1 MGKKIFATL
10 IVAVVATFAGY
21 NIYQSQRAKNTMSE
35 LAMANVEAL
44 ADINETDSSGQ
55 TLYCCGMKIHALKEK
70 MRILAKSLSF
80 MVYYL
85 VKNVNKIDVIYEK
98 IYICVLFC
106 FFDYCRFGI
115 KGKDK

>member
-1 MGKKIFATL
+1 MWKHWLILMKQILLGKHY
-10 IVAVVATFAGY
+10 IVAV
-21 NIYQSQRAKNTMSE
+21 
-35 LAMANVEAL
+35 
-44 ADINETDSSGQ
+44 
-55 TLYCCGMKIHALKEK
+55 MKIHALKEK

-115 KGKDK
+115 KGKDKE

>member
-44 ADINETDSSGQ
+44 ADI
-55 TLYCCGMKIHALKEK
+55 YC
-70 MRILAKSLSF
+70 SLQKLRLQRLSRSR
-80 MVYYL
+80 
-85 VKNVNKIDVIYEK
+85 
-98 IYICVLFC
+98 
-106 FFDYCRFGI
+106 RFSYP
-115 KGKDK
+115 

>member
-44 ADINETDSSGQ
+44 ADTEIEIGPFCTYSGAYPFTFRQ
-55 TLYCCGMKIHALKEK
+55 LI
-70 MRILAKSLSF
+70 R
-80 MVYYL
+80 V
-85 VKNVNKIDVIYEK
+85 
-98 IYICVLFC
+98 
-106 FFDYCRFGI
+106 
-115 KGKDK
+115 

>member
-55 TLYCCGMKIHALKEK
+55 TLYCCGNEDTYAKGEDEDTGEEFIIHGV
-70 MRILAKSLSF
+70 LSS
-80 MVYYL
+80 
-85 VKNVNKIDVIYEK
+85 KKCK
-98 IYICVLFC
+98 
-106 FFDYCRFGI
+106 
-115 KGKDK
+115 